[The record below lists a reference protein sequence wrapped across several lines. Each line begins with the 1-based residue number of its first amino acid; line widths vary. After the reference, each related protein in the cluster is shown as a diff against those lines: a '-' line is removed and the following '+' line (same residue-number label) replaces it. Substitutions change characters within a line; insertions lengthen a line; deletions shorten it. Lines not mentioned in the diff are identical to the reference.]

1 MSDDN
6 YKIQTLVQCIAV
18 SGFLFMVFIM
28 AHKMHFFS
36 KECDFPS
43 SK

>member
-18 SGFLFMVFIM
+18 SGVFVYGFYYGTQNAFL
-28 AHKMHFFS
+28 
-36 KECDFPS
+36 
-43 SK
+43 